1 MVLEVVFWLSL
12 LLIVHTYLLYPVF
25 LAAACALV
33 QLARDWSY
41 VRARRER
48 RRPVVPAPSELPPI
62 ALLIPAYNEEARLG
76 DKLANL
82 RALEYPA
89 DRLRVIFVSDGS
101 TDRTNEILAGVRE
114 PHVETVRLPVRSGK
128 ASALNRAVEL
138 ARTEI
143 LVFSDAATLF
153 AADAL
158 QKLVR
163 HFADPKVGVVCGALE
178 FRATAE
184 SRQTEGVYWAY
195 ESMLRLMEGRLG
207 ATLTA
212 SGAIYAIRRPCYPGL
227 DADVVVED
235 LVIPMH
241 ARRLGYRVVYDPQAR
256 GMDFAAPTVA
266 GEFTRRVRVAV
277 GSFRAVPRLVRTRLD
292 PMTAFALFSHKLLR
306 WVLPFPLLGL
316 LVASAVLAPRPFYR
330 AVLGAQLLFYLWAG
344 LGLLFRHRMQGVRF
358 ALLAYYLLAMHLAY
372 LVGLARCLAGRRET
386 TWQRVG

>member
-1 MVLEVVFWLSL
+1 
-12 LLIVHTYLLYPVF
+12 
-25 LAAACALV
+25 
-33 QLARDWSY
+33 
-41 VRARRER
+41 
-48 RRPVVPAPSELPPI
+48 
-62 ALLIPAYNEEARLG
+62 
-76 DKLANL
+76 
-82 RALEYPA
+82 
-89 DRLRVIFVSDGS
+89 
-101 TDRTNEILAGVRE
+101 
-114 PHVETVRLPVRSGK
+114 
-128 ASALNRAVEL
+128 VEL